1 MSSCNL
7 LNLGKLQVPF
17 FYIDKAGLPGPQG
30 DAGTN
35 GRTILSGSVNPTT
48 EGDNGDFY
56 INTSTSTLF
65 GPKASGAWP
74 SGVSLIGPQG
84 ALVIYSDTTPFSSA
98 SYTNTFVTAATYSL
112 ASSYIAQDGD
122 TIEIDAQG
130 YIPGTSFV
138 FNLLGNTPHIRQ
150 GLFSFAWGIDY
161 VYQSYTM
168 QSQMNQVAPSVE
180 MRFDFSFNIKLTRSA
195 GDIFYSLSHLGS
207 IRAFNVISGTTIPT
221 GQLPY
226 TTNGL
231 FALSDPSVPQTLTLS
246 IKNQNSNIPS
256 AAQIVLSSFIVKA
269 YNAI

>member
-48 EGDNGDFY
+48 QGDNGDFY

-65 GPKASGAWP
+65 GPKASGTWP

-84 ALVIYSDTTPFSSA
+84 ALVIYSDTTPFSSNT
-98 SYTNTFVTAATYSL
+98 YTGTFVPAATYSL

-130 YIPGTSFV
+130 YISGTPFG
-138 FNLLGNTPHIRQ
+138 LGLGGTPLFRQ
-150 GLFSFAWGIDY
+150 GLFSFAWSSDY
-161 VYQSYTM
+161 VFQSYTM
-168 QSQMNQVAPSVE
+168 QSQMNQLAPSSVE
-180 MRFDFSFNIKLTRSA
+180 MRFDFNFNIKLTRSS
-195 GDIFYSLSHLGS
+195 GNIFYSLSHLGS

-221 GQLPY
+221 GQFPY

-246 IKNQNSNIPS
+246 IQNQNPNIPS